1 MEQRTSGAP
10 YSGRSRSRESS
21 SNAIVVIKENVV
33 IQALDERKADEE
45 EGAY

>member
-10 YSGRSRSRESS
+10 YLGRSRSRESS
-21 SNAIVVIKENVV
+21 SNPIVVIKENVA

-45 EGAY
+45 EGA